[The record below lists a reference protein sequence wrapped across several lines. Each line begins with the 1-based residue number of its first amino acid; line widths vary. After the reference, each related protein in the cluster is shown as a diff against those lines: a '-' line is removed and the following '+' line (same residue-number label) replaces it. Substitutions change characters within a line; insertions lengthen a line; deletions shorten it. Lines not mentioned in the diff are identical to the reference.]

1 MGISSGNAQ
10 KISTMTGISIGSTK
24 AEMESAYVS
33 TVSQTT
39 LGYEF
44 PTSSGLYGIF
54 KGSEK
59 EA

>member
-24 AEMESAYVS
+24 TEKESAYVS

-39 LGYEF
+39 
-44 PTSSGLYGIF
+44 
-54 KGSEK
+54 
-59 EA
+59 